1 MGYLTLKNSGGKRKY
16 TENDLE
22 ASALRFIRERCEGL
36 RFDMQK
42 SMCEDTEKKIF
53 FGRSIGMNQIPY
65 NMQMDLDR
73 LCLENALER
82 FLNSGK
88 KEDDFDVYFC
98 YLEMFVGDYDKTRRM
113 IELLSEFEANGSGLL
128 MKHSISKA
136 L

>member
-1 MGYLTLKNSGGKRKY
+1 MGYLTLKNSGEKRKY

-42 SMCEDTEKKIF
+42 SMCEDPEKKIF

-88 KEDDFDVYFC
+88 K
-98 YLEMFVGDYDKTRRM
+98 RM
-113 IELLSEFEANGSGLL
+113 LL
-128 MKHSISKA
+128 MYISVI
-136 L
+136 LRCLSGIMIRPEG